1 MSNFHAAGAQNDHI
15 VFYNAAV
22 SNTACAEQ
30 MSLKSLLFR
39 NLFTVTSSFFIVS
52 FHLLLCFLIRSHIP
66 NISRGF
72 FVAQKACWKGKSLK
86 KQSLQKLTF

>member
-1 MSNFHAAGAQNDHI
+1 MINFHAAGAQNLLII

-30 MSLKSLLFR
+30 MSLKNTEIAIIQKSLYCDKLF
-39 NLFTVTSSFFIVS
+39 LYCALSFIT
-52 FHLLLCFLIRSHIP
+52 LFLIRSHIP
-66 NISRGF
+66 NISCGF

-86 KQSLQKLTF
+86 K